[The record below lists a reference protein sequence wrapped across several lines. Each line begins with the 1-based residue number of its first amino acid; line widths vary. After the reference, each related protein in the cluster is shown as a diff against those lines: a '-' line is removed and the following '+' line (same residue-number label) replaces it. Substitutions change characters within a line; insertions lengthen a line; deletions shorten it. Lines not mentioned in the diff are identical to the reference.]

1 MHFCIIAIHSDLFFI
16 VENIGI
22 TITQYATEQ
31 INDEVF
37 HIAGEDVGKSFQE
50 QVMKQQILC
59 PLNKFHCIK
68 SLISF
73 FFGKKQWHEIYEKK
87 NRQAFLS

>member
-31 INDEVF
+31 INDEAF
-37 HIAGEDVGKSFQE
+37 HIAGEYVGKKLSRASNE
-50 QVMKQQILC
+50 TTD
-59 PLNKFHCIK
+59 
-68 SLISF
+68 SLSV
-73 FFGKKQWHEIYEKK
+73 K
-87 NRQAFLS
+87 